1 MVDTINHCADAVHL
15 STHRRGALP
24 GRSVTM
30 TTLWFTIAFAVAFTT
45 TVAEVPV
52 RYDYMVGATIR
63 LQPQNRLTEKLY
75 SVVWKYDKNL
85 LAEWAVDQIPL
96 TYYSKFSRRTTLD
109 VETGFVT
116 FVNATLADTHVYT
129 VEINNKV
136 ESPVQRVVISAAVPP
151 PTLTISPEL
160 CNATLYTT
168 YNLTCEGDVSTAGTV
183 WYWWRT
189 DDNPPYSTKNENTL
203 SVNMRAVRT
212 VSCAMINAH
221 SYAESDGVENPCYQ
235 EDTGPRVPFTRETF
249 AVVIGSAMLLVVLA
263 AVCLCCPRKNKHK
276 YAAA

>member
-1 MVDTINHCADAVHL
+1 MPTVCERCDGTALEICEQFSAIFPATPKSIMRMRNHVSCEPSLVRAEGVDNGNV
-15 STHRRGALP
+15 
-24 GRSVTM
+24 
-30 TTLWFTIAFAVAFTT
+30 
-45 TVAEVPV
+45 
-52 RYDYMVGATIR
+52 
-63 LQPQNRLTEKLY
+63 LTF
-75 SVVWKYDKNL
+75 VVWKYDKNL

-221 SYAESDGVENPCYQ
+221 SYAESDGVENP
-235 EDTGPRVPFTRETF
+235 
-249 AVVIGSAMLLVVLA
+249 
-263 AVCLCCPRKNKHK
+263 LCCLNKCNVLVHHTNKH
-276 YAAA
+276 